1 MSERVLILTV
11 GTGRNREDIARSLA
25 KHTIGYLNPDRILL
39 FGSSKSIEETVP
51 YLKEH
56 AGARF
61 AERFDPPN
69 AFDDFNNISRLFA
82 QYQETIQ
89 EQVLN
94 KGVKPED
101 VYVDFTSGTKPMSA
115 ALVLTASQLG
125 LGRLLYVSGQK
136 RDEGGRARPGTEM
149 VVPSQMRIIR
159 FQQALQQY
167 KQLFDSHRYQAARDV
182 LRKMRGQAL
191 DAQDPALLAL
201 FERLA
206 HFYASWDGLDL
217 EEALTAEDK
226 LTTDDV
232 PELKQK
238 VSEAFGDAVYDHPN
252 QIVGRIWRQPYSAL
266 RMADLIENAERRYRQ
281 GSYADAMLRLYRSI
295 EYLAQYQ
302 LYHEHDNIETSDV
315 DLNKLPEDL
324 RSTYAAKGPA
334 EDTTSLSMLN
344 SYRLLRELEDPL
356 GVRFMGAYDERKSD
370 LKRLLNKR
378 NHSVLAHG
386 FEPVKQEH
394 YTNLRDLFVLPM
406 AEDFIAELTSL
417 REQVRFPTFG

>member
-1 MSERVLILTV
+1 MREALSTFTNTIDPVLRAMSERVLILTI

-61 AERFDPPN
+61 AERFDPPH
-69 AFDDFNNISRLFA
+69 AFDDFNNISRLFE

-89 EQVLN
+89 EQVLH

-149 VVPSQMRIIR
+149 VVPSQMRVIR

-182 LRKMRGQAL
+182 LRKMRREAL
-191 DAQDPALLAL
+191 DAQDPELLAL
-201 FERLA
+201 FDRLA

-217 EEALTAEDK
+217 DEALNAEDK
-226 LTTDDV
+226 LTKGDAK
-232 PELKQK
+232 ELKQK
-238 VSEAFGDAVYDHPN
+238 VSKAFGNAVHPHTKG
-252 QIVGRIWRQPYSAL
+252 IVGCILNKPYRAL
-266 RMADLIENAERRYRQ
+266 RMADLVENAERRFRQ
-281 GSYADAMLRLYRSI
+281 GSYADAMLRLYRGM
-295 EYLAQYQ
+295 EYLAQFQ
-302 LYHEHDNIETSDV
+302 LYHQIG
-315 DLNKLPEDL
+315 
-324 RSTYAAKGPA
+324 R
-334 EDTTSLSMLN
+334 
-344 SYRLLRELEDPL
+344 
-356 GVRFMGAYDERKSD
+356 
-370 LKRLLNKR
+370 
-378 NHSVLAHG
+378 AH
-386 FEPVKQEH
+386 V
-394 YTNLRDLFVLPM
+394 
-406 AEDFIAELTSL
+406 
-417 REQVRFPTFG
+417 